1 MATHLCNWLLVASLA
16 TILPPQ
22 SASSEQNIRTLT
34 EAYGRAIGAND
45 LTRIRELWDP
55 HSPNLASRLRA
66 YEAEFADARYE
77 IMRMSVSRLQVN
89 GDKAISYLTSDERR
103 LDKLTGVVITEHGAF
118 HGICRSLEWI
128 KTSDGWKI
136 ERESILQDEL
146 AARYEN
152 ATSDSER
159 EKLLEQESAVVTD
172 AFLGALGARGWRHY
186 RRGEYEKGRHCF
198 VLLEALANKMGDKLM
213 VASALL
219 RLGLIDRV
227 QDDPYSAL
235 LMEQKAVSLYRA
247 AGNDSG
253 TANSLRNMAS
263 AFREIGNYSRAF
275 ECIQEALRLTEKA
288 RDSRATAEA
297 LRVLAL
303 IYSDQNNDQQA
314 LAQLERSY
322 ALYQQL
328 GSRLQV
334 AVVRHLMA
342 RAYGSLGN
350 YERAREFYEELLKQT
365 ESAGDLGGAAILLS
379 DIGDT
384 WSEERRHAEALEY
397 YRRALSRSEAA
408 RFRGETA
415 HALRR
420 IGQAYQA
427 VGDYQEALV
436 WIQKAVALERE
447 MDRPNSL
454 GAALTALGYCRLEL
468 SQTLEARQAFAE
480 AISITEKLRAQA
492 GGGVEESQRFLE
504 GRLRAYHGMLSLLVK
519 ENQSDEALAIAE
531 LTKARVLL
539 DVLENGRVNIQ
550 KAMTTDE
557 LEQERRLK
565 SALTATNRRLAGAS
579 QSDKPDTPR
588 INELKQEVEKA
599 RLGYEAH
606 QVFLYAAHPQL
617 KVQRGQ
623 APIIT
628 PQELLSLLPD
638 TSTAL
643 LEYVVTDE
651 KTYLFAITRGAGRPD
666 IHLYTLPIKSFEL
679 AKEIEAF
686 RQQLAGRDLGFR
698 AAAAKL
704 YALLIKPAQAELK
717 GKSNLV
723 IVPDDSVWDLSFQ
736 ALLSAPN
743 QFLIEDATI
752 AYAPSLTVLRD
763 MIERR
768 QQHKASA
775 TVLAIGNPAISAKSI
790 ERAGMALRDEKI
802 PPLPESEREVT
813 ALGQLYGASR
823 SKIYVGPNAREGRI
837 KIEAENAGIL
847 HFATHGILNNI
858 TPMYSHLLLA
868 HGSPDEDG
876 LLEAWELMQL
886 NLKAELVVLSACETA
901 RGRYGAGEGVIG
913 LTWALFVA
921 GVPTTVVSQW
931 KVEAASTRDLMVSFH
946 RPLAS
951 GAKTNKAEAL
961 RQAQLRLRGKPET
974 RHPFYWAGFVLV
986 GDGF

>member
-1 MATHLCNWLLVASLA
+1 
-16 TILPPQ
+16 
-22 SASSEQNIRTLT
+22 
-34 EAYGRAIGAND
+34 
-45 LTRIRELWDP
+45 
-55 HSPNLASRLRA
+55 
-66 YEAEFADARYE
+66 
-77 IMRMSVSRLQVN
+77 
-89 GDKAISYLTSDERR
+89 
-103 LDKLTGVVITEHGAF
+103 
-118 HGICRSLEWI
+118 
-128 KTSDGWKI
+128 
-136 ERESILQDEL
+136 
-146 AARYEN
+146 
-152 ATSDSER
+152 
-159 EKLLEQESAVVTD
+159 
-172 AFLGALGARGWRHY
+172 
-186 RRGEYEKGRHCF
+186 
-198 VLLEALANKMGDKLM
+198 
-213 VASALL
+213 
-219 RLGLIDRV
+219 
-227 QDDPYSAL
+227 
-235 LMEQKAVSLYRA
+235 
-247 AGNDSG
+247 
-253 TANSLRNMAS
+253 
-263 AFREIGNYSRAF
+263 
-275 ECIQEALRLTEKA
+275 
-288 RDSRATAEA
+288 
-297 LRVLAL
+297 
-303 IYSDQNNDQQA
+303 
-314 LAQLERSY
+314 
-322 ALYQQL
+322 
-328 GSRLQV
+328 
-334 AVVRHLMA
+334 
-342 RAYGSLGN
+342 
-350 YERAREFYEELLKQT
+350 
-365 ESAGDLGGAAILLS
+365 
-379 DIGDT
+379 
-384 WSEERRHAEALEY
+384 
-397 YRRALSRSEAA
+397 
-408 RFRGETA
+408 
-415 HALRR
+415 
-420 IGQAYQA
+420 
-427 VGDYQEALV
+427 
-436 WIQKAVALERE
+436 VALERE

-468 SQTLEARQAFAE
+468 SQTSEARQAFAE

-504 GRLRAYHGMLSLLVK
+504 GKLRAYHGMLSLLVK

-557 LEQERRLK
+557 REQERRLK
-565 SALTATNRRLAGAS
+565 SALTAINRRLAGAS
-579 QSDKPDTPR
+579 QSDKPDTPW

-599 RLGYEAH
+599 RLDYEAH
-606 QVFLYAAHPQL
+606 QVSLYAAHPEL

-623 APIIT
+623 GPIIT
-628 PQELLSLLPD
+628 SQELLSLLPD

-651 KTYLFAITRGAGRPD
+651 KTYLFAITRAD

-679 AKEIEAF
+679 AWEIEAF
-686 RQQLAGRDLGFR
+686 RQQLAARDLGFR

-723 IVPDDSVWDLSFQ
+723 IVPDGSLWDLSFQ

-743 QFLIEDATI
+743 RFLIEDATI
-752 AYAPSLTVLRD
+752 AYAPSLTVLRE

-768 QQHKASA
+768 QQHKAS
-775 TVLAIGNPAISAKSI
+775 TTILAIGNPAISAKSI

-802 PPLPESEREVT
+802 PPLPAQEREVT

-858 TPMYSHLLLA
+858 APMYSHLLLT
-868 HGSPDEDG
+868 HGSQDEDG

-886 NLKAELVVLSACETA
+886 NLRAELVVLSACETA

-951 GAKTNKAEAL
+951 GAKTTRAEAL
-961 RQAQLRLRGKPET
+961 RQAQLRLRRKPET

-986 GDGF
+986 GDGL

>member
-1 MATHLCNWLLVASLA
+1 
-16 TILPPQ
+16 
-22 SASSEQNIRTLT
+22 
-34 EAYGRAIGAND
+34 
-45 LTRIRELWDP
+45 
-55 HSPNLASRLRA
+55 
-66 YEAEFADARYE
+66 
-77 IMRMSVSRLQVN
+77 MRMSVSRLQVN

-128 KTSDGWKI
+128 KTGDGWKI

-146 AARYEN
+146 AARYED

-172 AFLGALGARGWRHY
+172 AFLGALGARGLRHY
-186 RRGEYEKGRHCF
+186 RRGEYQKGRHCF
-198 VLLEALANKMGDKLM
+198 DLLEALANKMGDKLM

-219 RLGLIDRV
+219 MLGLIDRA

-247 AGNDSG
+247 VGNDSG

-297 LRVLAL
+297 LRVLAV
-303 IYSDQNNDQQA
+303 IFSDQNNDQQA

-350 YERAREFYEELLKQT
+350 YKRAREFYEELLRQT
-365 ESAGDLGGAAILLS
+365 ESAGDLGGAAILLC

-384 WSEERRHAEALEY
+384 WTEERRHAEALEN
-397 YRRALSRSEAA
+397 YRQALSRSEAI
-408 RFRGETA
+408 RFRGA
-415 HALRR
+415 MANALRR
-420 IGQAYQA
+420 IGQAYSA
-427 VGDYQEALV
+427 VGNYKEALV

-454 GAALTALGYCRLEL
+454 GTALTVLGYCRLEL
-468 SQTLEARQAFAE
+468 SQTSEARQAFAE
-480 AISITEKLRAQA
+480 AISITEKLRTQA

-504 GRLRAYHGMLSLLVK
+504 GKLRAYHGMLSLLVK

-565 SALTATNRRLAGAS
+565 SALTAINRRLAGAS
-579 QSDKPDTPR
+579 QSDKPDLPR

-599 RLGYEAH
+599 RLHYEAY
-606 QVFLYAAHPQL
+606 QVSLYAAHPQL
-617 KVQRGQ
+617 KVQRGE
-623 APIIT
+623 ATIIT
-628 PQELLSLLPD
+628 PQELRSLLPD
-638 TSTAL
+638 AYTAL

-651 KTYLFAITRGAGRPD
+651 KTYLFAITRAAGRPD
-666 IHLYTLPIKSFEL
+666 IHLYTLPIKGSEL
-679 AKEIEAF
+679 AREIEAF
-686 RQQLAGRDLGFR
+686 RQQLAGRDLGFP

-704 YALLIKPAQAELK
+704 YALLIKPAQAVLK

-723 IVPDDSVWDLSFQ
+723 IVPDDSLWDLSFQ
-736 ALLSAPN
+736 ALLSMPN
-743 QFLIEDATI
+743 RFLIEDAAI
-752 AYAPSLTVLRD
+752 AYAPSLTVLRE

-768 QQHKASA
+768 QQPKVSA
-775 TVLAIGNPAISAKSI
+775 TVLAVGPAISAKSI
-790 ERAGMALRDEKI
+790 ERAGMGLRDEKI
-802 PPLPESEREVT
+802 PPLPAQEREVT
-813 ALGQLYGASR
+813 AVGQLYGASR
-823 SKIYVGPNAREGRI
+823 SKIYVGPNAREGRL

-858 TPMYSHLLLA
+858 APMYSHLLLA
-868 HGSPDEDG
+868 QGSQDEDG

-951 GAKTNKAEAL
+951 GAKVTRAEAL
-961 RQAQLRLRGKPET
+961 RQAQLGLRRKPET
-974 RHPFYWAGFVLV
+974 HHPFYWAGFVLV
-986 GDGF
+986 GDGL